1 MSSAGVITGEAMI
14 ALGVIATTALVSR
27 VSPFYKRELN
37 SGFGRR
43 ELPLDGLRGIAALM
57 VVMHHAAMFRNWLV
71 SGEWGN
77 AGSPVLEALGPA
89 GVHLFFMLTG
99 YLFWSKARTAGGKL
113 KIAKLW
119 RGRLYRIGPLYL
131 FSVILI
137 VITALAI
144 EGPHLFAA
152 GNLKSLGRLL
162 SLGLLP
168 WKPFGDFDLGQI
180 NAGVVWTLWYEW
192 RFYLVLPFIAWLA
205 LGRRV
210 FLLGIGAY
218 AAVFAGIFFLS
229 FNMQPGLVFLLG
241 MVCPVLLD
249 NEKLREQLR
258 TPAAAAIALGA
269 AVLFGALNQAPLLS
283 FPFAAT
289 LFPVFLVAAAGNS
302 FRGVLIHPAI
312 RCLGAVSYSLYLL
325 HGILLFITMNTLKT
339 AGLTTLPGPV
349 YWLILVGTAMAAAL
363 LSAATYRWVEFPF
376 LSQSHKKATTPVPQT
391 DMQPV
396 PESVP

>member
-1 MSSAGVITGEAMI
+1 MNSLGSLAGGAMI
-14 ALGVIATTALVSR
+14 ALGVISTTAVVSR
-27 VSPFYKRELN
+27 VSPFYRRELN
-37 SGFGRR
+37 SGSGRR
-43 ELPLDGLRGIAALM
+43 ELPLDGLRGFAALM
-57 VVMHHAAMFRNWLV
+57 VVMHHAAMFRHWLV

-99 YLFWSKARTAGGKL
+99 YLFWSKARAAGGKL
-113 KIAKLW
+113 KIGKLW

-137 VITALAI
+137 LITALAL

-152 GNLKSLGRLL
+152 GNLKSLGRVL

-168 WKPFGDFDLGQI
+168 WKPFGDFELGQI

-210 FLLGIGAY
+210 FLMGLGAY
-218 AAVFAGIFFLS
+218 AAVYAGLFFLS

-249 NEKLREQLR
+249 NEKLRGQLR
-258 TPAAAAIALGA
+258 TPAAAAMALTA
-269 AVLFGALNQAPLLS
+269 TVTFGALNQAPFLS

-289 LFPVFLVAAAGNS
+289 MFPVFLVAAAGND
-302 FRGVLIHPAI
+302 FGGVLIHPAI
-312 RCLGAVSYSLYLL
+312 RCLGAISYSLYLL
-325 HGILLFITMNTLKT
+325 HGILLYLAMTLLRA
-339 AGLTTLPGPV
+339 AGLTALPGIAC
-349 YWLILVGTAMAAAL
+349 WLVLVFTAILAAL

-376 LSQSHKKATTPVPQT
+376 LSQSHKKSASAVLHTEL
-391 DMQPV
+391 QPV
-396 PESVP
+396 LESLP